1 MTVELLKDLKTK
13 QYIIKNLKKENYIN
27 NVTCAKGNKFLHGI
41 DNIPD
46 FLVKNTNEDFKL
58 AFILYCAKGT
68 SDPLTIKHNNILIEI
83 YNRLIQKY
91 IKSMVDINDI
101 DYYLNTPNNY
111 YDAFLELLQEAL
123 KSNSYSGSD
132 NDDYHVVPLLF
143 NVHTK
148 ETLLFAL
155 NDINHEFLNDF
166 MSQQIISYVNSI
178 KTVNDHYTD
187 ISFLLYNLQKDEGE
201 AVPHEVFE
209 LNRIKQDSALS
220 SSYAYSSETIF
231 YNKFLNERTLALFSC
246 LNITKKGI
254 EFTVSEQD
262 TKEFNN
268 YQYHRMPD
276 VPEVFYDRDENKLVN
291 IAEGMWHPKFALS
304 LDDVKKSIYK
314 FLANSKQSKYMGS
327 VVLINYLFET
337 YPEHLFLKFWDN
349 KKWINTN
356 FQEQVQ
362 REQKHS
368 LSKKTFSKQLAQADI
383 ASHYVFV
390 QNKPHAEYAT
400 DEDSLD
406 KYVLNESSSKNAN
419 FSLYP
424 SQEFSFDVIPAY
436 KEQTDNFLL
445 NDYFAHRVGRLNK
458 FKTPYNS
465 NYSLLYAV
473 AENKGIP
480 LINFFITDYQDSS
493 YPAMAYI
500 PSECTKEFIEIAK
513 KTVHVDFKYSV
524 TPFIDGIDF
533 IILST
538 NSLEQNVPFFSVW
551 YASMHQL
558 PLEVTMHVKKKIVL
572 MRDEKPQPSNWLQ
585 SFSVY
590 TGKNSDTFPM
600 LLNMVV
606 HNNENHVDEKGLF
619 TSDFFKQELL
629 SL

>member
-13 QYIIKNLKKENYIN
+13 QYIIKDLKKENYIN

-58 AFILYCAKGT
+58 AFILYCAKGI

-155 NDINHEFLNDF
+155 NDINHEFLDDF
-166 MSQQIISYVNSI
+166 MSQQIISYIDSI
-178 KTVNDHYTD
+178 KTVKDHYTD
-187 ISFLLYNLQKDEGE
+187 ISFLLYNLQKDADE
-201 AVPHEVFE
+201 VPHEVFE
-209 LNRIKQDSALS
+209 LNRIKQDSVLS
-220 SSYAYSSETIF
+220 SSYAYSSEKVF
-231 YNKFLNERTLALFSC
+231 YNKFLSERTLALFSC

-254 EFTVSEQD
+254 EFTVSEQAA
-262 TKEFNN
+262 KEFNN

-276 VPEVFYDRDENKLVN
+276 IPQVFYDRYDNKLKNVT
-291 IAEGMWHPKFALS
+291 EGMWHPKFALS
-304 LDDVKKSIYK
+304 LNDVKKSIYK

-390 QNKPHAEYAT
+390 QNKPHATYAT

-406 KYVLNESSSKNAN
+406 KYVLNESSSQNTN

-424 SQEFSFDVIPAY
+424 SKEISFDVMPAY

-445 NDYFAHRVGRLNK
+445 HDYNAHRVGRLNK
-458 FKTPYNS
+458 FNTPYNS
-465 NYSLLYAV
+465 NYSLLYAI
-473 AENKGIP
+473 AENKDIP

-493 YPAMAYI
+493 YPAIAYI
-500 PSECTKEFIEIAK
+500 PSERTKEFIEIAK

-606 HNNENHVDEKGLF
+606 HNNENHVDEKDLF

>member
-13 QYIIKNLKKENYIN
+13 QYIIKDLKKENYIN

-46 FLVKNTNEDFKL
+46 FLIKNANEDFKL
-58 AFILYCAKGT
+58 AFVLYRAKGT
-68 SDPLTIKHNNILIEI
+68 SNPLTIKHNNILIEI

-91 IKSMVDINDI
+91 TKSMVDINDI

-111 YDAFLELLQEAL
+111 YDTFLELLQEAL
-123 KSNSYSGSD
+123 KSNSYSGSS
-132 NDDYHVVPLLF
+132 NDDYHIVPLLF

-155 NDINHEFLNDF
+155 NDINHEFLDDF

-187 ISFLLYNLQKDEGE
+187 ISFLLYNLQKDEDE
-201 AVPHEVFE
+201 AVPHKVFE
-209 LNRIKQDSALS
+209 LNRIKQDSILS
-220 SSYAYSSETIF
+220 SSYAYSSETVF
-231 YNKFLNERTLALFSC
+231 YNKFLSEQTLALFSC

-262 TKEFNN
+262 AKEFNN

-276 VPEVFYDRDENKLVN
+276 ILQVFYDKDENKLINV
-291 IAEGMWHPKFALS
+291 AEGMLHPKFALS
-304 LDDVKKSIYK
+304 LNDVKKSIYK

-349 KKWINTN
+349 KKWINNN

-390 QNKPHAEYAT
+390 QNKPNDTYAT

-406 KYVLNESSSKNAN
+406 KYVLNASSSQKTN
-419 FSLYP
+419 FSLY
-424 SQEFSFDVIPAY
+424 SSKEISFDVMPAY

-445 NDYFAHRVGRLNK
+445 HDYYAHRVGRLNK

-465 NYSLLYAV
+465 NYPLLYAI
-473 AENKGIP
+473 AESKGIP

-493 YPAMAYI
+493 YPAIAYI

-558 PLEVTMHVKKKIVL
+558 PLEVTMHVQKKIVL

-606 HNNENHVDEKGLF
+606 RNNENHVDEKNLF
-619 TSDFFKQELL
+619 TSEFFKQELL

>member
-13 QYIIKNLKKENYIN
+13 QYIIKDLKKENYIN

-68 SDPLTIKHNNILIEI
+68 NDPLTIKHNNILIEV

-155 NDINHEFLNDF
+155 NDINHEFLDDF
-166 MSQQIISYVNSI
+166 MSQQIISYIDSI
-178 KTVNDHYTD
+178 KTVKDHYTN
-187 ISFLLYNLQKDEGE
+187 ISFLLYNLQKDADE
-201 AVPHEVFE
+201 VPHEVFE
-209 LNRIKQDSALS
+209 LNRIKQDSVLS
-220 SSYAYSSETIF
+220 SSYAYSSEKVF
-231 YNKFLNERTLALFSC
+231 YNKFLSERTLALFSC
-246 LNITKKGI
+246 LNVTKKGI

-262 TKEFNN
+262 AKEFNN

-276 VPEVFYDRDENKLVN
+276 IPQVFYDRYDNKLKNVT
-291 IAEGMWHPKFALS
+291 EGMWHPKFALS
-304 LDDVKKSIYK
+304 LNDVKKSIYK

-356 FQEQVQ
+356 FQEQAQ

-390 QNKPHAEYAT
+390 QNKPHATYAT

-406 KYVLNESSSKNAN
+406 KYVLNESSSQNTN

-424 SQEFSFDVIPAY
+424 SKEISFDVMPAY

-445 NDYFAHRVGRLNK
+445 HDYNTHRVGRLNK
-458 FKTPYNS
+458 FNTPYNS
-465 NYSLLYAV
+465 NYSLLYAI
-473 AENKGIP
+473 AENKDIP

-493 YPAMAYI
+493 YPAIAYI
-500 PSECTKEFIEIAK
+500 PNECTKEFIEIAK

-606 HNNENHVDEKGLF
+606 HNNENHVDEKDLF

>member
-13 QYIIKNLKKENYIN
+13 QYIIEDLKKENYIN

-68 SDPLTIKHNNILIEI
+68 SDPLAIKHNNILIEV

-111 YDAFLELLQEAL
+111 YDAFLELLQKAL

-166 MSQQIISYVNSI
+166 MSQQIISYINSI
-178 KTVNDHYTD
+178 KTVKDHYTD
-187 ISFLLYNLQKDEGE
+187 ISFLLYNLQKDADEV
-201 AVPHEVFE
+201 VPHEVFE
-209 LNRIKQDSALS
+209 LNHIKQDSVLS
-220 SSYAYSSETIF
+220 SSYAYSSERIF
-231 YNKFLNERTLALFSC
+231 YNKFLSEQTLALFSC

-254 EFTVSEQD
+254 EFTVDEQN
-262 TKEFNN
+262 TKDFNN
-268 YQYHRMPD
+268 YQYHRMTDIPQ
-276 VPEVFYDRDENKLVN
+276 VLYDRDQNKLLN
-291 IAEGMWHPKFALS
+291 ITGGMLHPKFALS
-304 LDDVKKSIYK
+304 LNDVKKSIYK

-327 VVLINYLFET
+327 VVLINYLFEV
-337 YPEHLFLKFWDN
+337 YPEYLFLKFWDN
-349 KKWINTN
+349 KEWININ
-356 FQEQVQ
+356 FQEQAQ
-362 REQKHS
+362 REQKRS

-383 ASHYVFV
+383 ASHYIFV
-390 QNKPHAEYAT
+390 ENKPHDKYAT
-400 DEDSLD
+400 DEDSFD
-406 KYVLNESSSKNAN
+406 KYVLNVSSSQNAN

-424 SQEFSFDVIPAY
+424 SKEISFDVIPAY
-436 KEQTDNFLL
+436 KKQTDNFTL
-445 NDYFAHRVGRLNK
+445 NDYTTHRVEGLDK
-458 FKTPYNS
+458 FSTSYNS
-465 NYSLLYAV
+465 NYQLLYAI
-473 AENKGIP
+473 AESKGIP
-480 LINFFITDYQDSS
+480 LINFFITDYQNSS
-493 YPAMAYI
+493 YPAIAYI

-524 TPFIDGIDF
+524 TPFIDGVDF

-558 PLEVTMHVKKKIVL
+558 PLEVTMHIKKKIVL

-590 TGKNSDTFPM
+590 TGQNSDTFPM

-606 HNNENHVDEKGLF
+606 HNNENYIYKKDLF

>member
-13 QYIIKNLKKENYIN
+13 QYIIKDLKKENYIN

-68 SDPLTIKHNNILIEI
+68 SNPLTIKHNNILIEI

-111 YDAFLELLQEAL
+111 YDAFLELLQEVL

-155 NDINHEFLNDF
+155 NDINHEFLDDF

-187 ISFLLYNLQKDEGE
+187 ISFLLYNLQKDEDE
-201 AVPHEVFE
+201 AVPHKVFE
-209 LNRIKQDSALS
+209 LNRIKQDSILS
-220 SSYAYSSETIF
+220 SNYAYSSETVF
-231 YNKFLNERTLALFSC
+231 YNKFLSEQTLALFSC

-262 TKEFNN
+262 TKEFNS

-276 VPEVFYDRDENKLVN
+276 ILQVFYDKDENKLINV
-291 IAEGMWHPKFALS
+291 AKGMLHPKFALS
-304 LDDVKKSIYK
+304 LNDVKKSIYK

-383 ASHYVFV
+383 ASHYIFV
-390 QNKPHAEYAT
+390 QNKPHTTYAT

-406 KYVLNESSSKNAN
+406 KYVLNESSSQSVN

-424 SQEFSFDVIPAY
+424 SKEISFDVMPAY

-445 NDYFAHRVGRLNK
+445 HDYNAHRVGRLNK
-458 FKTPYNS
+458 FNTPYNS
-465 NYSLLYAV
+465 NYSLLYAI
-473 AENKGIP
+473 AENKDIP

-493 YPAMAYI
+493 YPAIAYI
-500 PSECTKEFIEIAK
+500 PSERTKEFIEIAK

-558 PLEVTMHVKKKIVL
+558 PLKVTMHTKKKIVL

-590 TGKNSDTFPM
+590 TGENSDTFPM

-606 HNNENHVDEKGLF
+606 HNNENHVYKKDLF
-619 TSDFFKQELL
+619 TSEFFKQELL